1 MRRSRFLYTFNRR
14 SDLAAK
20 SARVIA
26 GGRRD
31 FTLTVQAIRLF
42 RLCWSNPGFLV
53 VPGQWARG
61 AMPTASCLRFRARI
75 EEDATDA
82 GTLNW
87 LNIIA
92 MYTVFF

>member
-1 MRRSRFLYTFNRR
+1 
-14 SDLAAK
+14 LAAK
-20 SARVIA
+20 SARVIS

-31 FTLTVQAIRLF
+31 FTLTVQAIRLC

-61 AMPTASCLRFRARI
+61 AMPAASCLRFRARI
-75 EEDATDA
+75 EEDATDS

-87 LNIIA
+87 LNIIV